1 MECDPARQETI
12 TRFSVQLTPYSDV
25 NQILDEVQRGIVGLL
40 GDELVGFYLYG
51 SLTYDGYTAGV
62 SDLDLLAA
70 LNGDLN
76 PGLIPPLTRM
86 HEEIVARHPEWADR
100 IEVIYISKQALQT
113 YKTQRSPIAVI
124 SPGEP
129 LHFREE
135 QAGDDWLMN
144 WYLVLEH
151 GQVISGP
158 PAEEIIAQASMDEFI
173 RSVREHARDWG
184 LWIDHLTTSKSR
196 SYAVLTMCRTLYTD
210 RNRTHVSK
218 QVAADWVAKELPEF
232 RGLIRDAVTLRVTP
246 HEEAEASGKVTMA
259 ETKRFVATIREHLGV
274 A

>member
-1 MECDPARQETI
+1 
-12 TRFSVQLTPYSDV
+12 VQLTPYSDV
-25 NQILDEVQRGIVGLL
+25 NELLDEIQSGISTLL
-40 GDELVGFYLYG
+40 GEALVGIYLYG
-51 SLTYDGYTAGV
+51 SLTYDGYTARV

-70 LNGDLN
+70 LNDDLD
-76 PGLIPPLTRM
+76 PAAIPPLTHM
-86 HEEIVARHPEWADR
+86 HAEIVARHPEWADR
-100 IEVIYISKQALQT
+100 IEVIYISQTALQT

-151 GQVISGP
+151 GRVICGP
-158 PAEEIIAQASMDEFI
+158 PPEEIIAPASIDDFI
-173 RSVREHARDWG
+173 TSVREHARDWG
-184 LWIDHLTTSKSR
+184 LWVDNLTTSKSR

-210 RNRTHVSK
+210 RNRAHVSK
-218 QVAADWVAKELPEF
+218 QVAADWVAIELPGF
-232 RGLIRDAVTLRVTP
+232 HDLINDALTLRVTP
-246 HEEAEASGKVTMA
+246 HEQAEASGKVSMD
-259 ETKRFVATIREHLGV
+259 ETKRFVAAIREQLGV

>member
-1 MECDPARQETI
+1 MHP
-12 TRFSVQLTPYSDV
+12 TPYSDV
-25 NQILDEVQRGIVGLL
+25 NEILAEIQRGISSVLDDTLIGL
-40 GDELVGFYLYG
+40 YLYG

-70 LNGDLN
+70 LNDDLDRAA
-76 PGLIPPLTRM
+76 IPSLTRM
-86 HEEIVARHPEWADR
+86 HAEIVARHPEWSDR
-100 IEVIYISKQALQT
+100 IEVIYLSRQGLQT

-151 GQVISGP
+151 GQVIYGP
-158 PAEEIIAQASMDEFI
+158 PAEEIIVPASTDEFVK
-173 RSVREHARDWG
+173 SVREHARDSV
-184 LWIDHLTTSKSR
+184 LWIDNLKTSKAR

-210 RNRTHVSK
+210 RNREHVSK
-218 QVAADWVAKELPEF
+218 QVAANWVANQLPEF
-232 RGLIRDAVTLRVTP
+232 RDLIDDALTLRVTP
-246 HEEAEASGKVTMA
+246 HEAAEASGKVSMA
-259 ETKRFVATIREHLGV
+259 ETKRFVTTIREHLGV